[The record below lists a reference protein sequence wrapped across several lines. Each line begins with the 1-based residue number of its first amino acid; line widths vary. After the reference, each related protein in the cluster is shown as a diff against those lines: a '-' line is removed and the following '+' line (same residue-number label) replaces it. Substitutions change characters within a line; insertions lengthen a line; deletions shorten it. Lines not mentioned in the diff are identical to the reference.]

1 MTSHVTYSLVF
12 SLYSCLCNPIVLT
25 LLAATVDT
33 ILTFPDVSVM
43 DIIIR
48 SGQVSTDVDKYK
60 LGHLL

>member
-12 SLYSCLCNPIVLT
+12 SFYSCLCNPIVLT

-48 SGQVSTDVDKYK
+48 SGQVCTDVDKYK